1 MTVIIIFQGTEI
13 VIGKFISLEDAAPK
27 AMKESAQA
35 IELEYA
41 EASGEITSDLNDAEA
56 AMDSVGE
63 LEALVVKAEEIQ
75 ERDGGVSEQTAEVLD
90 MAVESIYARLG
101 LKKKPTPALEGIV
114 DNKTGMRNITVALEN
129 WKQKIADFW
138 KMIKDAFFKMI
149 DWIKSF
155 FVSANKKVKQQNE
168 KMEELT
174 TWANKKTGT
183 ESIGMERG
191 EPGEHTLSLLAQKH
205 LHGILGDDSNHFM
218 NEIKKTFRVFEQVEE
233 GLFGVGNGDQSEFE
247 SQYRKFTESKPETKE
262 EAYAM
267 FEQKMFSKNCL
278 TRYGGEFEREEDGM
292 GIHTLSVVDETTEI
306 SYRFPSPEIT
316 DGKVFKEME
325 KLSCKLKYTANK
337 PNAKTAQPDLLSQEQ
352 MVQLY
357 KLFLSNGDKI
367 AKNLNEGEKEMKES
381 LTAFTGFIKKAEE
394 SNEKDNK
401 VTTQV
406 NIEILKGTYKLI
418 LSSKQL
424 LTQLCQLNLQLRDAI
439 FDYCVYSVKSSGA

>member
-114 DNKTGMRNITVALEN
+114 DSKTGMRNITVALEN

-174 TWANKKTGT
+174 TRANKKTGT
-183 ESIGMERG
+183 ESIALERG
-191 EPGEHTLSLLAQKH
+191 EPGEHTLSQLAQKH
-205 LHGILGDDSNHFM
+205 LVGILRDDSNHFM
-218 NEIKKTFRVFEQVEE
+218 NEIKKTFRVFDQVDE
-233 GLFGVGNGDQSEFE
+233 GLFGVGNGNQSEFE
-247 SQYRKFTESKPETKE
+247 DQYRKFTESKPETKE

-267 FEQKMFSKNCL
+267 FDQKMFSKDCL
-278 TRYGGEFEREEDGM
+278 TRYGGTFEREEDGM
-292 GIHTLSVVDETTEI
+292 GIHSLSVVDKTTEI
-306 SYRFPSPEIT
+306 TYRFPSPDIT

-325 KLSCKLKYTANK
+325 KLSCKLKSIGTK
-337 PNAKTAQPDLLSQEQ
+337 PDEKTAKPDPLSQEQ
-352 MVQLY
+352 MVQLH

-367 AKNLNEGEKEMKES
+367 AKNLKEGEKEMKES
-381 LTAFTGFIKKAEE
+381 LTAFTGFIEKAEE

-406 NIEILKGTYKLI
+406 SIELLKGTYKLI

-439 FDYCVYSVKSSGA
+439 FDYCVYSVKSSDA